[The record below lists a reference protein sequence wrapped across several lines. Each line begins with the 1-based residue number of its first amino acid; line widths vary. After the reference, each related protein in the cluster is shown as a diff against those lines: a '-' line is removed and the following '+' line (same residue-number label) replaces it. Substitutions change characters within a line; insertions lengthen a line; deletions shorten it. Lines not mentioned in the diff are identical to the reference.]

1 MAGERRRYDLV
12 IVGGGIAG
20 SALGRTMAQ
29 SGADVLIIEKELR
42 YRDRIRGEILMPWG
56 SVEAKSLGIYDILLR
71 SCARETPYEIFV
83 MAGEFT
89 PPRDY
94 PSSTP
99 GKTGILSFFH
109 PDMQDVMARAAF
121 DAGADIWR
129 GASVRAIHP
138 GEAGSIE
145 VLSDG
150 VARTISARL
159 IVGADGRES
168 NVATHLGF
176 KRQRAP
182 QELFT
187 AGFQL
192 AGNLTLEPAAY
203 FFLHGES

>member
-1 MAGERRRYDLV
+1 MAGENRRYDLV
-12 IVGGGIAG
+12 IVGGGIAS
-20 SALGRTMAQ
+20 SALGRAMAQ

-56 SVEAKSLGIYDILLR
+56 SLEAKSLGIYDIFLR
-71 SCARETPYEIFV
+71 SCARESPYEIFI

-109 PDMQDVMARAAF
+109 PDMQDVMAREAS
-121 DAGADIWR
+121 DAGAEIWR
-129 GASVRAIHP
+129 GANVRTIDP
-138 GEAGSIE
+138 SEAGSIE
-145 VLSDG
+145 VMSNG
-150 VARTISARL
+150 TTCTISARL

-176 KRQRAP
+176 
-182 QELFT
+182 
-187 AGFQL
+187 
-192 AGNLTLEPAAY
+192 
-203 FFLHGES
+203 